1 MTSKSS
7 HETEQWGL
15 LWLFHVL
22 TTQQKIEQ
30 QLGRKKQFDP
40 KQSIVSDLSA
50 AGALIERRRTVDEIA
65 K

>member
-50 AGALIERRRTVDEIA
+50 ALIERRRTVDEIA